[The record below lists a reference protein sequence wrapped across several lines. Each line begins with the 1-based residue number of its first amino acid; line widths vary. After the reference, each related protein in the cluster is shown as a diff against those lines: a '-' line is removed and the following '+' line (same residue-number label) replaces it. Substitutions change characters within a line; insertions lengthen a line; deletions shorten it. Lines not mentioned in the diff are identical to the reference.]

1 MYVSGLVTAM
11 AGGSAAHSSLATNLL
26 GLFHSAL
33 RGSRCRV
40 YNNDLLFRTGSG
52 EMYTYPDVM
61 VICGGLETFAGRPHV
76 VTNPV
81 FVAEC

>member
-1 MYVSGLVTAM
+1 M
-11 AGGSAAHSSLATNLL
+11 SLATNLL
-26 GLFHSAL
+26 GLFTVRCA
-33 RGSRCRV
+33 RSRCRV
-40 YNNDLLFRTGSG
+40 YDNDLLFRTGSG

-76 VTNPV
+76 ATNPV